1 MKYSSEQLAWL
12 IRRHAVELTHL
23 SGGSHIGSILSVAD
37 IIAVLY
43 TGVTSNL
50 VKRIYEHKNK
60 LIPSFTNNYN
70 INKLVYYE
78 VSDSILSAIER
89 EKQIKGKK
97 RVYKENLINN
107 FTALS
112 NNFTNLFRI
121 NLCRD
126 NLGSI
131 SREHFSGLC
140 NSLKHYIV

>member
-1 MKYSSEQLAWL
+1 MNKKQGYVY
-12 IRRHAVELTHL
+12 IMTNKVN
-23 SGGSHIGSILSVAD
+23 
-37 IIAVLY
+37 AVLY

-107 FTALS
+107 FNPEWIDLYP
-112 NNFTNLFRI
+112 
-121 NLCRD
+121 
-126 NLGSI
+126 SI
-131 SREHFSGLC
+131 L
-140 NSLKHYIV
+140 